1 VKRTLLLLSG
11 LVVLA
16 CSSMQSNLSPEQAQE
31 LDSVRLD
38 SIRSKIDDNRLA
50 EAYQDIS
57 FLKRDPDDDIPNSE
71 LEQLSERVT
80 ERMAA
85 EFEERIDQRD
95 YVQAF
100 RHYLSLAGIGKEDL
114 VPDWSVPALLQAL
127 AQSSYEAGDKPLAF
141 YYAQRALAE
150 GAGGEQL
157 LGLLL
162 DLSRELENAAVY
174 ETAVREFKLQELEL
188 PEERAS
194 PEVRAPSVDR
204 MVSGTVTIWVNR
216 GIKIE
221 GGMGYPDRVIGSG
234 FFIDERGYLLT
245 NYHVVASEVDPEYEG
260 YSRLYIRLSERVE
273 DRIPAK
279 VVGYDR
285 IFDLALVK
293 ADVDPRFIFSYGG
306 SADLKVGGRIIAIG
320 SPAGLENT
328 VTSGIVS
335 ATGRRFLQMGD
346 AIQVDVPIN
355 YGNSGGPLLDESG
368 KLVGIVFAGIEQFEG
383 VNFAIPFDWV
393 EKMLPRLYAGE
404 EAGHPWLGAAVQEV
418 DKGLEV
424 IYTVPDS
431 PVYRAGLREGD
442 IIESL
447 NGESYTKIGEIQAA
461 LLDLDYPVL
470 VTLRWK
476 REGESLQGAVSLAER
491 PYSPIEESLEK
502 DLRDNVL
509 LPLFGMKIE
518 RTSRFLWR
526 ANYSVRR
533 VLPGSIADETGLSK
547 DDPLSIQG
555 WELDT
560 ENRYA
565 FLRIYVKKRKSGFME
580 SVVQLAAYLETD
592 IFI

>member
-1 VKRTLLLLSG
+1 VKRALLLLSG

>member
-1 VKRTLLLLSG
+1 
-11 LVVLA
+11 
-16 CSSMQSNLSPEQAQE
+16 

-38 SIRSKIDDNRLA
+38 SIRSMIDEDRLA
-50 EAYQDIS
+50 EAYQELS
-57 FLKRDPDDDIPNSE
+57 FLVRDPGDGIPDSE
-71 LEQLSERVT
+71 LEQLSEQVV
-80 ERMAA
+80 ERMVRD
-85 EFEERIDQRD
+85 FEQRIDEEQYHEALRC
-95 YVQAF
+95 
-100 RHYLSLAGIGKEDL
+100 YLSLAGAGQQER
-114 VPDWSVPALLQAL
+114 VADWNLPGLLQAL

-141 YYAQRALAE
+141 YYAQRALAG
-150 GAGGEQL
+150 GATDEQL
-157 LGLLL
+157 LSLLL
-162 DLSRELENAAVY
+162 DLSRELENPAVY
-174 ETAVREFKLQELEL
+174 HTVLHAFEQQGIERT
-188 PEERAS
+188 EEEAG
-194 PEVRAPSVDR
+194 PEVQVPSVDR

-260 YSRLYIRLSERVE
+260 YSRLYIRLSDRVE
-273 DRIPAK
+273 DRIPAQ

-293 ADVDPRFIFSYGG
+293 AEVEPQFTFSYGG
-306 SADLKVGGRIIAIG
+306 SADLKVGGRIFAIG

-355 YGNSGGPLLDESG
+355 YGNSGGPLLDETG

-418 DKGLEV
+418 EGGLEI
-424 IYTVPDS
+424 IYTVPES
-431 PVYRAGLREGD
+431 PADRAGLREGD

-447 NGESYTKIGEIQAA
+447 NGVHYTEIGDIQSA
-461 LLDLDYPVL
+461 LLDMDYPVL
-470 VTLRWK
+470 VSLGWR
-476 REGESLQGAVSLAER
+476 REGELIEGAVSLAER
-491 PYSPIEESLEK
+491 PFSPIEESLAK

-509 LPLFGMKIE
+509 LPLFGMKVE
-518 RTSRFLWR
+518 RTGRFLFR
-526 ANYSVRR
+526 DKYSVRR
-533 VLPGSIADETGLSK
+533 VLPGSIADETGLSR

-555 WELDT
+555 WQVDR

-565 FLRIYVKKRKSGFME
+565 LLRIYVKKRKAGFLE
-580 SVVQLAAYLETD
+580 SIIQLAAYLETD
-592 IFI
+592 VFI

>member
-1 VKRTLLLLSG
+1 MKRTLLLLSG

-57 FLKRDPDDDIPNSE
+57 FLMRDPDDDIPNSE

-80 ERMAA
+80 ERIAA

-293 ADVDPRFIFSYGG
+293 AEVDPRYVFSYGG

-470 VTLRWK
+470 VTLRWE

-565 FLRIYVKKRKSGFME
+565 LLRIYVKKRKSGFME

>member
-565 FLRIYVKKRKSGFME
+565 LLRIYVKKRKSGFME

>member
-1 VKRTLLLLSG
+1 MKRVLVLLAALA
-11 LVVLA
+11 LVA
-16 CSSMQSNLSPEQAQE
+16 CSSTQSSVTDQQVQE
-31 LDSVRLD
+31 LDSVRLE
-38 SIRSKIDDNRLA
+38 SVRSMIEENRLA
-50 EAYQDIS
+50 EAYQEVS
-57 FLKRDPDDDIPNSE
+57 FLMRDPGDGIPNSE
-71 LEQLSERVT
+71 LEQLSEQIR
-80 ERMAA
+80 
-85 EFEERIDQRD
+85 ERIAA
-95 YVQAF
+95 AF
-100 RHYLSLAGIGKEDL
+100 QERVAEEEYGEALRQYLSLAAIGEEDR
-114 VPDWSVPALLQAL
+114 VADWSIPELLLAL
-127 AQSSYEAGDKPLAF
+127 AQSSYEDGDKPLAF
-141 YYAQRALAE
+141 YYAQRALDQGAE
-150 GAGGEQL
+150 GEQL
-157 LGLLL
+157 LSLLL
-162 DLSRELENAAVY
+162 DLSQELENATMY
-174 ETAVREFKLQELEL
+174 ETALREYERRELEL
-188 PEERAS
+188 PEQAAVA
-194 PEVRAPSVDR
+194 EVQAPSVDR

-221 GGMGYPDRVIGSG
+221 GGMGFPDRVIGSG
-234 FFIDERGYLLT
+234 FFIDQRGYLLT

-279 VVGYDR
+279 VIGYDR
-285 IFDLALVK
+285 IFDLALIK
-293 ADVDPRFIFSYGG
+293 AEVEPRFTFSYGG
-306 SADLKVGGRIIAIG
+306 SADLKVGGQIIAIG

-355 YGNSGGPLLDESG
+355 YGNSGGPLLDENG

-393 EKMLPRLYAGE
+393 EKMLARLYAGD
-404 EAGHPWLGAAVQEV
+404 EAGHPWLGAAVREV
-418 DKGLEV
+418 EDGLEV
-424 IYTVPDS
+424 IYTVPES
-431 PVYRAGLREGD
+431 PAYRAGLREGD

-447 NGESYTKIGEIQAA
+447 NGKNYTEIGDIQSE

-470 VTLRWK
+470 VSLRWK
-476 REGESLQGAVSLAER
+476 REGESLEGAISLAER
-491 PYSPIEESLEK
+491 PFSPIEESLEK
-502 DLRDNVL
+502 DLRENVL

-547 DDPLSIQG
+547 DDPLIIQG

-560 ENRYA
+560 DNRFA
-565 FLRIYVKKRKSGFME
+565 LLRIYVKKRKSGFLE
-580 SVVQLAAYLETD
+580 SIVQLAAYLETD